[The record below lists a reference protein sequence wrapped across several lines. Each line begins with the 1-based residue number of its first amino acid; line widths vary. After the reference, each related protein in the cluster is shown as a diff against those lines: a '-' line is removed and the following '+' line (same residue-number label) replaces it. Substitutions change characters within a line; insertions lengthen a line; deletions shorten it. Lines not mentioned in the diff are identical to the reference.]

1 MPYKTIEEYNNYL
14 IYNQI
19 VIQIIDYVKEVNKL
33 KFKIEINFIDEF
45 IELVNKNECCIHHNM
60 LEKYGVLK
68 LNKGTSVVSRLLEQ
82 NEFKDNK
89 DFRLHN
95 VVESNSGGCTHKK
108 EYYLHPRAFKISLMR
123 SKNTKKYANYYLLLE
138 ECIKY
143 FNDYQTLLKETY
155 IIKLKTK
162 LIKKHNKIDHLEEK
176 LNTIIKNN
184 EELIEQ
190 NNKTHRMNEDL
201 LKSNK
206 IMQESLTKANYKLD
220 ETLEKLDEVHEEL
233 ENTNTELED
242 TNEKLD
248 TTDKTLKIV
257 VQKLDIAVVDRVLKT
272 KSKLKNESFIL
283 MFNPN
288 ETYKY
293 KVIRAKKEYVNTRID
308 KLKNENYV
316 IVESINNVP
325 NASTLWCLIKEELKD
340 KIDSCGNRLNLTNID
355 ETQFKIKIN
364 DIYNKRK
371 NIIV

>member
-1 MPYKTIEEYNNYL
+1 MSYKTIEEYNNYL
-14 IYNQI
+14 IDNQI
-19 VIQIIDYVKEVNKL
+19 IIQIIDYVKEVNKL
-33 KFKIEINFIDEF
+33 KFNMDIFFIDEF
-45 IELVNKNECCIHHNM
+45 IDLVDKNECCIHHDM
-60 LEKYGVLK
+60 IQKYGVLK
-68 LNKGTSVVSRLLEQ
+68 LNKGTTDIKNLISQ
-82 NEFKDNK
+82 NDFIENE
-89 DFRLHN
+89 DFRLRN
-95 VVESNSGGCTHKK
+95 VSESASKGGCTHKK
-108 EYYLHPRAFKISLMR
+108 EYYFHPRSFKKCLMR
-123 SKNTKKYANYYLLLE
+123 SKNTKIYADYYLLLE

-143 FNDYQTLLKETY
+143 FNDYQIKLKDTY

-162 LIKKHNKIDHLEEK
+162 LIRKDNKIDHLEEK

-184 EELIEQ
+184 EKLINQ
-190 NNKTHRMNEDL
+190 NEDL

-340 KIDSCGNRLNLTNID
+340 KIDSCGNRLNLTYID
-355 ETQFKIKIN
+355 ELQFKIKIN

-371 NIIV
+371 NVII